1 MKREETEKWKAINQI
16 SKSQKHSQAKWKV
29 MIQQNDVQNIKQTQK
44 KDPNTFLKE
53 RKEARKTYK
62 LNRTILHCKKE
73 LRVNINNVEKLL
85 NNFLAIEHRVEAQC
99 FNGS

>member
-53 RKEARKTYK
+53 RKRLEKPFE
-62 LNRTILHCKKE
+62 LNRPILYWKKE

>member
-44 KDPNTFLKE
+44 KDPNTFLEE
-53 RKEARKTYK
+53 RKAARKTFK
-62 LNRTILHCKKE
+62 IKPTNTILEK
-73 LRVNINNVEKLL
+73 RVKS
-85 NNFLAIEHRVEAQC
+85 EHQQC
-99 FNGS
+99 RKIIK